1 MKWVYLPAG
10 SPVTV
15 SLVAPTVSGAY
26 ELRVYR
32 NNTYDLAAT
41 TAVTV
46 GGTSTSSLTTNSSA
60 ILTWT
65 LGTETNLAGYQVYV
79 GTSSGTYN
87 YPGSPFTVGK
97 VDTYTINNLPIGQT
111 FFFAVSAV
119 DTTGNAS
126 ALSAEVT
133 KSIY

>member
-46 GGTSTSSLTTNSSA
+46 AGTSLTTNSSA

-65 LGTETNLAGYQVYV
+65 LGTETDLAGYQVYV
-79 GTSSGTYN
+79 GTNSGTYT

-111 FFFAVSAV
+111 YFFAVSAI
-119 DTTGNAS
+119 DTTGNTS
-126 ALSAEVT
+126 TLSPEVS

>member
-10 SPVTV
+10 SPVSV

-32 NNTYDLAAT
+32 NNSYDLAAT

-46 GGTSTSSLTTNSSA
+46 GGTSTSLTTNNSA

-65 LGTETNLAGYQVYV
+65 LGTETDLAGYQLYV

>member
-10 SPVTV
+10 SPVSV

-32 NNTYDLAAT
+32 NNSYDLAAT

-46 GGTSTSSLTTNSSA
+46 GGTSTSLTTNNSA

-65 LGTETNLAGYQVYV
+65 LGTETDLAGYQVYV
-79 GTSSGTYN
+79 GTNSGTYT

-111 FFFAVSAV
+111 YFFAVSAI
-119 DTTGNAS
+119 DTTGNTS
-126 ALSAEVT
+126 TLSPEVS